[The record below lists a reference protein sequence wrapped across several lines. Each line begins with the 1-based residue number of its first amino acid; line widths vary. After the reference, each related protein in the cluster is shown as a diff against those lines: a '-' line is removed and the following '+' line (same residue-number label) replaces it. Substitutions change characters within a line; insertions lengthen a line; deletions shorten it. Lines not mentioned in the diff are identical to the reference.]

1 MDKAEDKEPAGKV
14 ALVHLRKWYVKVDI
28 INQQTD
34 CSQLHI
40 CARAA
45 EMRRPAC
52 RFQAIGILG
61 P

>member
-1 MDKAEDKEPAGKV
+1 MDKAEDKGVAENVASVHPA
-14 ALVHLRKWYVKVDI
+14 KWYVKIDI
-28 INQQTD
+28 ISEQHD
-34 CSQLHI
+34 CRNSI